1 MDKPLI
7 LFVDDD
13 RDVLQL
19 VKEGLEGHGYNTI
32 TAENGKDALNQL
44 KAHTPALIMIDL
56 RMQPMSGF
64 DLYQEIKKNLKFT
77 NTPIFFLT
85 AVDDFIAQKYS
96 QKLGV
101 NAYITKPVDIDDLHA
116 RIQQAIAEK

>member
-1 MDKPLI
+1 MNKPLI

-13 RDVLQL
+13 VHVLESLKAGLEEKGYAMMTVQTGKEALDVLRS
-19 VKEGLEGHGYNTI
+19 
-32 TAENGKDALNQL
+32 
-44 KAHTPALIMIDL
+44 HTPSLMLIDL

-64 DLYQEIKKNLKFT
+64 ELYQEIKKNMKFA
-77 NTPIFFLT
+77 NTPVFFLT

-116 RIQQAIAEK
+116 RIQHAIAGK